1 MKRLVFVLLALGGC
15 TRELQPP
22 PMLVADDARA
32 VFDTVEDAPSSE
44 RVFTF
49 TNAGSAPT
57 APLEVQISGDVDA
70 FHIIGDECS
79 GTVLKPNLRCS
90 INVHLM
96 SDEPGSFEGELH
108 VAGAF
113 VAASVVLAGKVT
125 PAQLVLTPV
134 TSGEADVPQGGKV
147 TLEFIVA
154 NLGGATTGAL
164 RITALSAPFDVGGDC
179 GGTVLVGG
187 ATCTVKLTSA
197 AAPDATIG
205 SSSGTIEVSAAP

>member
-96 SDEPGSFEGELH
+96 SDDPGSFEGELH

-113 VAASVVLAGKVT
+113 VAASVVLSGKVT
-125 PAQLVLTPV
+125 PALLVITPV
-134 TSGEADVPQGGKV
+134 TSIEARVQQGDHAL
-147 TLEFIVA
+147 LEFTIA
-154 NLGGATTGAL
+154 NLGGATTGTL
-164 RITALSAPFDVGGDC
+164 GV
-179 GGTVLVGG
+179 
-187 ATCTVKLTSA
+187 TSQSL
-197 AAPDATIG
+197 P
-205 SSSGTIEVSAAP
+205 